1 MVTFATYLLASP
13 KNQMT
18 PQVAFVSLTLF
29 SQLRVPLFMISEMIG
44 LTVQTMI
51 SNTRLKT
58 FFVEEEL
65 DSEAV
70 QRETSNAFEK
80 SIEVQTATF
89 SWDSDRNIPATLRN
103 IDLTINRGQLVA
115 VVGKVGSGK
124 SSLLSAI
131 LGEMEKRQGYVGIW
145 GKCAYSSQQ
154 AWIQNMSLRNNILFE
169 HEYDQLRYKQI
180 IDACEL
186 TRDLEILP
194 HGDYTEIG
202 EKGINLSGGQ
212 KARVSLARALYQNS
226 DIYFLDDPLSAV
238 DAIVGE
244 QIFKKAIGPEGILKD
259 KTRILVTH
267 SLNYLNECDLIVV
280 INDGTITHTGKYQE
294 LIDDPNV
301 ADIFKTLQ
309 QSSEVED
316 EEDDEIPPELDD
328 DESKDGEESDGSDV
342 SAPGKINSRFVSRHS
357 TVHSRGRKSRMTVD
371 TELIYK

>member
-1 MVTFATYLLASP
+1 
-13 KNQMT
+13 
-18 PQVAFVSLTLF
+18 
-29 SQLRVPLFMISEMIG
+29 
-44 LTVQTMI
+44 
-51 SNTRLKT
+51 
-58 FFVEEEL
+58 
-65 DSEAV
+65 
-70 QRETSNAFEK
+70 
-80 SIEVQTATF
+80 
-89 SWDSDRNIPATLRN
+89 
-103 IDLTINRGQLVA
+103 
-115 VVGKVGSGK
+115 
-124 SSLLSAI
+124 
-131 LGEMEKRQGYVGIW
+131 MEKRQGYVGIW

-301 ADIFKTLQ
+301 ADVFKTLQ

-316 EEDDEIPPELDD
+316 DEDDEIPPELDD
-328 DESKDGEESDGSDV
+328 ENKDDEESDKSDV
-342 SAPGKINSRFVSRHS
+342 REENR
-357 TVHSRGRKSRMTVD
+357 
-371 TELIYK
+371 E

>member
-70 QRETSNAFEK
+70 QRENSNAFEK

-202 EKGINLSGGQ
+202 EKGMFRIKTVINW
-212 KARVSLARALYQNS
+212 K
-226 DIYFLDDPLSAV
+226 F
-238 DAIVGE
+238 
-244 QIFKKAIGPEGILKD
+244 FKK
-259 KTRILVTH
+259 
-267 SLNYLNECDLIVV
+267 N
-280 INDGTITHTGKYQE
+280 
-294 LIDDPNV
+294 
-301 ADIFKTLQ
+301 FKT
-309 QSSEVED
+309 
-316 EEDDEIPPELDD
+316 
-328 DESKDGEESDGSDV
+328 GCG
-342 SAPGKINSRFVSRHS
+342 RF
-357 TVHSRGRKSRMTVD
+357 
-371 TELIYK
+371 